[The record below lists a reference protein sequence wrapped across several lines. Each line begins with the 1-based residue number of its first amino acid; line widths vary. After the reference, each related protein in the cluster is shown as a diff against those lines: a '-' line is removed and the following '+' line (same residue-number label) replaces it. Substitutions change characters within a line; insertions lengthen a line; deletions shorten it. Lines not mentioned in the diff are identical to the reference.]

1 MKSFTVSAERFKAIV
16 DAYGADP
23 KRWPQAERAAALR
36 FMTRNPL
43 RAEVWLNEA
52 RDIDALL
59 DVAVE
64 PVTDAEIEVQSLK
77 VLDRVLSKPVVTPNL
92 NVVSF
97 PAPKPSALDRKRA
110 LPLLWTGIGLA
121 ACIAGASVGVKFG
134 LSSIADV
141 RAQTVLD
148 LAQVDTEN

>member
-1 MKSFTVSAERFKAIV
+1 
-16 DAYGADP
+16 
-23 KRWPQAERAAALR
+23 
-36 FMTRNPL
+36 MTRNPL

-97 PAPKPSALDRKRA
+97 PAQKPTLDRKRV